1 MSAPEILKTL
11 LILFCVIMFL
21 LAVLYLRRRRLT
33 WLEFGAFGLLALL
46 LPILGP
52 FLVIA
57 LRPGQP
63 RLSK

>member
-1 MSAPEILKTL
+1 MTAPVVLKALLALTSA
-11 LILFCVIMFL
+11 VMFL
-21 LAVLYLRRRRLT
+21 LAVLYLRRRKLSRL
-33 WLEFGAFGLLALL
+33 EYCAFGLLAFF

-63 RLSK
+63 R

>member
-1 MSAPEILKTL
+1 MTAPVVLKAL
-11 LILFCVIMFL
+11 LALTSVVMFL
-21 LAVLYLRRRRLT
+21 LAVLYLRRRKLS
-33 WLEFGAFGLLALL
+33 WLEYCAFGLLALF

-63 RLSK
+63 R

>member
-1 MSAPEILKTL
+1 MTTPLMLKALLAFTSA
-11 LILFCVIMFL
+11 VMFL
-21 LAVLYLRRRRLT
+21 LAVLYLHRRRLS
-33 WLEFGAFGLLALL
+33 WLEYCAFGLLALF

-63 RLSK
+63 R